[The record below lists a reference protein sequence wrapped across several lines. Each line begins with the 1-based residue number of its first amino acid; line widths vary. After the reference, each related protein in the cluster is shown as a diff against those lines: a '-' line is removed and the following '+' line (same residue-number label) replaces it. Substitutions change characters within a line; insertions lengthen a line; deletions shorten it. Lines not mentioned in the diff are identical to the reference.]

1 MDNRFEFTTQHCVQ
15 FLFTV
20 SSQISSKYVCQSH
33 DHFSRVGTNFETNL
47 FFTGALEQKEPTPLR
62 AAPEKSLI
70 SPRRRVTDIPL
81 RDRSEKKKGC
91 VDHCNKKSQIIILVC
106 RERILFPVIIF
117 LKSYQLCTTTAK
129 MKTNKENQ
137 EDIIL

>member
-47 FFTGALEQKEPTPLR
+47 FFTGALERKEPTPLR

-70 SPRRRVTDIPL
+70 SPYTRVTDAPL
-81 RDRSEKKKGC
+81 QDRSEKKKN
-91 VDHCNKKSQIIILVC
+91 VDFLLQNSVGDFQSKKLEEMTHSAAYL
-106 RERILFPVIIF
+106 
-117 LKSYQLCTTTAK
+117 S
-129 MKTNKENQ
+129 
-137 EDIIL
+137 